1 MSSTPSSTPTS
12 ESVVL
17 MRRMSKRFQSVVAL
31 DRIDFEVKPREII
44 GLVGENGAGK
54 STLMKIFIGLYQPD
68 EGEFLINGKP
78 MRFCSPNEAMQHGI
92 GMVFQEGC
100 MIFNLSIQ
108 DNVFLGHEGN
118 FQKYGL
124 LDKRGMRAL
133 CQKIL
138 ARVKLTLDPDTLIRD
153 LTAADKQM
161 VEIARLL
168 WLLEFYG
175 AENPIMI
182 LDEPTTVLQEKE
194 VATLFE
200 TLKEIKKTASIIL
213 ISHRLEEVIA
223 NSDRIV
229 VFKDGHYIDQMP
241 SAQADIHRI
250 EELMV
255 GRGMLGNHYIEDK
268 QRQPAAHERL
278 RLENVAKAGAFEALS
293 LTLHEGEILSLVG
306 LIGSG
311 KEELCKCLLGV
322 ERFDS
327 GRVVVDGQER
337 SIRSPEDALA
347 AGVGHVPI
355 DRRREGLALDFSIE
369 DNMNMLILERL
380 RSFGLISPAR
390 EKENAR
396 HWMADIRVKAPS
408 IRTKCGNLS
417 GGNQQKVV
425 IAKWLSSGVKVL
437 VLDHPTR
444 GIDVGA
450 KEEIYK
456 RIRLLA
462 DSGLSLIIMCDTL
475 EEDIGLGNRLMIM
488 KDGRVTRE
496 VDCPK
501 EKKPTPQDII
511 EAIV

>member
-1 MSSTPSSTPTS
+1 MPSTPTS
-12 ESVVL
+12 ESVVC

-31 DRIDFEVKPREII
+31 DRVDFEVNPREII

-78 MRFCSPNEAMQHGI
+78 MRFSSPNEAMQHGI

-118 FQKYGL
+118 FQKFGL
-124 LDKRGMRAL
+124 LDKRSMRTL

-153 LTAADKQM
+153 LSAADKQM

-175 AENPIMI
+175 ADNPIMI

-200 TLKEIKKTASIIL
+200 TLKEIKKSASIIL

-229 VFKDGHYIDQMP
+229 VFKDGRYIDQMP

-268 QRQPAAHERL
+268 QREPAKHERL
-278 RLENVAKAGAFEALS
+278 RLENVQKACSFEPLS

-337 SIRSPEDALA
+337 HIRSPEDALA

-390 EKENAR
+390 EKENAK